1 MLFQRTGVTEQLWLN
16 DIESILDTN
25 INVSEDFTVNYITF
39 FQNSHNNLNELLE
52 TYKYLDLLKT
62 ENLLELNYVI
72 DVLTFLSV
80 TTKISSDFILLMFF
94 SVEEMKTIYYKWT
107 NYWI

>member
-1 MLFQRTGVTEQLWLN
+1 
-16 DIESILDTN
+16 
-25 INVSEDFTVNYITF
+25 VSEDFTVNYITF

-107 NYWI
+107 NY